1 MRLIEARSP
10 ADAWIQASQV
20 LLKEGNNLGDINEI
34 LNLVIEI
41 VKSDIVQFVDSCE
54 HAIDL
59 IFQQLGEFTI
69 DKALERVRKG
79 AGASRASHGAV
90 RVRGLAVSCGGAAF
104 PCTRAKIFGARNF

>member
-41 VKSDIVQFVDSCE
+41 DPRLSFDKLEDTFDE
-54 HAIDL
+54 
-59 IFQQLGEFTI
+59 EF
-69 DKALERVRKG
+69 RN
-79 AGASRASHGAV
+79 
-90 RVRGLAVSCGGAAF
+90 
-104 PCTRAKIFGARNF
+104 IFGDERIDYAKSVTFVKPDESP

>member
-41 VKSDIVQFVDSCE
+41 DNNLLDEITNYETLKLWTLCSVFVYF
-54 HAIDL
+54 HA
-59 IFQQLGEFTI
+59 
-69 DKALERVRKG
+69 
-79 AGASRASHGAV
+79 
-90 RVRGLAVSCGGAAF
+90 
-104 PCTRAKIFGARNF
+104 N